1 MKDLTNS
8 NIDRQ
13 SPELFSE
20 IRELIVESR
29 NSVAQAVNSALTL
42 LYWKIDERINKEIL
56 RGEKADYGKQIV
68 VSLSQQLTMEYGRG
82 WSQRQLWHCLR
93 FAESFPDIQ
102 IVHTLSSQLS
112 WSH

>member
-1 MKDLTNS
+1 MKNLTNS
-8 NIDRQ
+8 NIGLQ

-29 NSVAQAVNSALTL
+29 KSVAQAVNSALTL
-42 LYWKIDERINKEIL
+42 LYWKIGRRINVEIL
-56 RGEKADYGKQIV
+56 KEKRAEYDKQIV
-68 VSLSQQLTMEYGRG
+68 VSLSQQLQMEYGRG
-82 WSQRQLWHCLR
+82 WSERQLWHCLR

-102 IVHTLSSQLS
+102 IVHTLCSQLS